1 MDSEDLMPAVSD
13 MEPELELGPRRKPPE
28 SRLVWRRTQLLPGVL
43 TALPSA
49 DLLVDEW
56 SLDEADL
63 MSRGEGWVL
72 GENCERHTESL
83 AADLCLHL

>member
-13 MEPELELGPRRKPPE
+13 MEPELGPRRKPPE
-28 SRLVWRRTQLLPGVL
+28 SRLVWRRTELLLGAL

-49 DLLVDEW
+49 DLLVDER

-63 MSRGEGWVL
+63 TSRGEGWVL
-72 GENCERHTESL
+72 GENCKRHAESL